1 MVIMNKFK
9 LILLLIIVTSTIF
22 VISIE
27 ANIAHVFNNNLKNV
41 EHLVIERPL
50 LSKVY
55 YFVAYIIF
63 TAFSLPVAGLMG
75 LLGGMIF
82 DVIDAVIIVS
92 FASSIGALLSFWLS
106 RYLLRDYLKNKYS
119 HYYLLINKGFTKN
132 GGSYLFAIRMCMI
145 FPYFIINSLAGLT
158 TIKSWLYYIISQI
171 GMLPGTIIIIILGS
185 KLEESLT
192 TGINIDLMT
201 IFILT
206 ALGILPIISRYY
218 FKSYIKK

>member
-1 MVIMNKFK
+1 
-9 LILLLIIVTSTIF
+9 
-22 VISIE
+22 
-27 ANIAHVFNNNLKNV
+27 
-41 EHLVIERPL
+41 
-50 LSKVY
+50 
-55 YFVAYIIF
+55 
-63 TAFSLPVAGLMG
+63 
-75 LLGGMIF
+75 
-82 DVIDAVIIVS
+82 
-92 FASSIGALLSFWLS
+92 
-106 RYLLRDYLKNKYS
+106 
-119 HYYLLINKGFTKN
+119 
-132 GGSYLFAIRMCMI
+132 MI

>member
-1 MVIMNKFK
+1 MNKFK
-9 LILLLIIVTSTIF
+9 LVLFLIIVTSTIF
-22 VISIE
+22 VINIE
-27 ANIAHVFNNNLKNV
+27 ANIAHIFNNNLGYVQN
-41 EHLVIERPL
+41 LVTEQPL

-55 YFVAYIIF
+55 YFMAYIIF
-63 TAFSLPVAGLMG
+63 TSFSLPIAGLMG

-82 DVIDAVIIVS
+82 DIIDAVIIVS

-106 RYLLRDYLKNKYS
+106 RYLLRDYLKNKYN
-119 HYYLLINKGFTKN
+119 HYYQLINEGFTNN
-132 GGSYLFAIRMCMI
+132 GGVYLFAIRMCMI

-158 TIKSWLYYIISQI
+158 TIKSWLYYIVSQI

-185 KLEESLT
+185 KLEESFT

-201 IFILT
+201 ILIL
-206 ALGILPIISRYY
+206 ALLGILPIISRYY